1 MFLLSG
7 VSLEASGFGRPE
19 IQFVSWLFP
28 VPFPIPLGCDPM
40 EICPRGSLR
49 LTSSGFRKRGLFSS
63 KP

>member
-7 VSLEASGFGRPE
+7 VSLEASGLGRPA

-28 VPFPIPLGCDPM
+28 VPFPIPLGCDPI

-49 LTSSGFRKRGLFSS
+49 LTSSGIRKGSLFSP